1 MVQAPKHNIFNLH
14 VLIVSAVSVEWI
26 IVIGGDVVPRQVERR
41 GRKSEVK
48 LETRAHKH

>member
-26 IVIGGDVVPRQVERR
+26 IVIGGDVVPRQRERIDKEEGER
-41 GRKSEVK
+41 VKSN
-48 LETRAHKH
+48 